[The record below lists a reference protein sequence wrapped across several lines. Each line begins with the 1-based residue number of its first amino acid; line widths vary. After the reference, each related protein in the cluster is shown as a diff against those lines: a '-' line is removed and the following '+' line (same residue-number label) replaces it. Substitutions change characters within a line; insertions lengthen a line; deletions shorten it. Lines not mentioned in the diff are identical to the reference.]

1 MNQLVNIIYLAT
13 GVYFGLPK
21 LFQYSENPITRK
33 ILFVVGGIILQL
45 LFDIL
50 NNVIKKEKIKLHKII
65 DKPLMKS
72 LLLLLG
78 LMLYSDIK
86 TSSELLN
93 KIPGLS
99 DVINNNCVS
108 VIFIIFPLF
117 VVITG
122 KCLLRPI

>member
-1 MNQLVNIIYLAT
+1 MNQLVNIIYLAI

-33 ILFVVGGIILQL
+33 VLFVIGGIILQS

-99 DVINNNCVS
+99 DVINNNGIS

>member
-13 GVYFGLPK
+13 GVYFGLPR
-21 LFQYSENPITRK
+21 LFQYSENPIIRK
-33 ILFVVGGIILQL
+33 VLFVVSGLVLQL

-78 LMLYSDIK
+78 LMLYTDIK
-86 TSSELLN
+86 SSSELLN

-99 DVINNNCVS
+99 EVINNNGVT
-108 VIFIIFPLF
+108 VMFIILPLF

>member
-13 GVYFGLPK
+13 GVYFGLPR
-21 LFQYSENPITRK
+21 LFQYSENPIIRK
-33 ILFVVGGIILQL
+33 VLFVASGLILQL

-50 NNVIKKEKIKLHKII
+50 NNIIKKEKIKLYKII

-78 LMLYSDIK
+78 LMLYTDIK
-86 TSSELLN
+86 SSSELLN

-99 DVINNNCVS
+99 EVINNNGVS
-108 VIFIIFPLF
+108 VIFIILPLF